1 MNDAWCRYF
10 FLSFISP
17 CAPST
22 NSYPQ
27 LNIANP
33 INGAMKT
40 VEVDDEKRLVQ
51 FYEKR
56 MSQEIE
62 GDFLGD
68 DYKGYVFR

>member
-1 MNDAWCRYF
+1 
-10 FLSFISP
+10 
-17 CAPST
+17 
-22 NSYPQ
+22 
-27 LNIANP
+27 
-33 INGAMKT
+33 MKT